1 MTTPNNPM
9 PAHFLQNFVF
19 AQWYLLDLETL
30 DVGVAASL
38 LSGENGAGKTT
49 IFDAIQFVL
58 MGGDQR
64 RISYNAASDGKAS
77 GRSAR
82 SYALGEFKEND
93 VTTFERESANTYI
106 FLNWYDHH
114 QQPYSFGVSIHA
126 TQQSASIETR
136 GHIIKGRHVSE
147 VDLLSSEDTF
157 LPWREFVDRMKSTAK
172 EYRGSMSYEMI
183 DGARIMREK
192 FAEMMS
198 VDQTRSGKI
207 EPEMLVKTLS
217 SALQLKMDSPIDS
230 FIRDFILPPQ
240 PIETEQLRED
250 LLEHRRIEDEIARA
264 ESHKLA
270 REVLITETDK
280 VTRHRADAH
289 FELWVSQEAEAAR
302 LDEQNSGLE
311 DRLDQQL
318 DKFDEAERTIKQQTP
333 RLPELKQRHEDAL
346 IAWQNS
352 DAASLS
358 KTVEAAQQNV
368 TQATTS
374 FAELNTSL
382 RKAVG
387 DISRQRFADTL
398 DIMSFEQLAEQ
409 WAECADLLAG
419 ADVESL
425 SPSGHENTAKV
436 TATLLDVQSVFDEI
450 STRLETA
457 DKDVSHELK
466 RIKEHGN
473 ALQSRVERLKNGLSD
488 IHTSTSIVIELFK
501 KKGIQSLPVCD
512 VCEITD
518 PEWQEAVESY
528 LGPNREALVVASD
541 DFDDALEAY
550 EAAQKQDPRLKRAR
564 LINPDLALRENKA
577 PTVGMASTLIDTEDS
592 VARGFMNIILDRTKM
607 AATREELRQERKAL
621 MASGLTAGGATIGG
635 ASRIDGLL
643 IGKHAKT
650 QQLDRLETELGD
662 LVQRISRFHAPA
674 TTLSKLNQQW
684 AGLCA
689 DITDGAIALQEK
701 SQSLAAYEQK
711 LSDAREQ
718 LQPLTSEDER
728 LKSAKE
734 RAARD
739 YDECGRKITQAEGD
753 KQQAE
758 SAIRSLKNELEQ
770 VLPEMEKA
778 KEQRRKTEA
787 SELHDVNKA
796 LERWEAYEQKH
807 EGCEGHYSLI
817 RNEAEREKHAAR
829 ERELRSRGNLREKV
843 IEFTN
848 AFSEDIANRAEL
860 LEAAKPEGD
869 DPEVYRLI
877 KTDCADWV
885 DRILA
890 AQLLDHR
897 HAAQEAAEKMEMNF
911 RGIIVGELQ
920 NRFEQMR
927 YTFQQLNS
935 VLKRIPFHDNIYS
948 FHFKLRETES
958 LATVYEYITTVDKEQ
973 TELVGTLF
981 EKDSE
986 HPALELLKEALISGD
1001 DLINEIRD
1009 YRSFFQYDMKMRNP
1023 STGEERR
1030 VTEMQSTGSGGE
1042 KQTPAYIALAASFM
1056 NVYTIRENSPRG
1068 ASLVL
1073 LDEAFNNMDGGNASG
1088 AVAFLKE
1095 IGLQLIVAAPPEVTL
1110 KIGKEMDQIY
1120 TICREGRDVV
1130 IDHTKIF
1137 EGGHKLIDQRNPVYH
1152 PELVT
1157 ERAAEL
1163 KAKSETVTGV

>member
-1 MTTPNNPM
+1 MTTPNNPI
-9 PAHFLQNFVF
+9 PGHFLHNFVF

-30 DVGVAASL
+30 DIGVAASL

-64 RISYNAASDGKAS
+64 RTRYNAASDGKVS

-93 VTTFERESANTYI
+93 VTSCERESANTYI
-106 FLNWYDHH
+106 FLNWYDH
-114 QQPYSFGVSIHA
+114 QQRPYSFGVSIYA
-126 TQQSASIETR
+126 TEQSPSIETR

-157 LPWREFVDRMKSTAK
+157 LPWREFVERMKLTAK
-172 EYRGSMSYEMI
+172 EHRGSVSYEMI

-230 FIRDFILPPQ
+230 FMRDFILPPE
-240 PIETEQLRED
+240 PIETDQLRED

-264 ESHKLA
+264 ESHKMA
-270 REVLITETDK
+270 REALITETDK
-280 VTRHRADAH
+280 VTKHRTNVH
-289 FELWVSQEAEAAR
+289 FESWISQEAEAAR

-311 DRLDQQL
+311 DRLDQQQDRL
-318 DKFDEAERTIKQQTP
+318 DEAERTIKQQTP

-346 IAWQNS
+346 MAWKNS

-358 KTVEAAQQNV
+358 KTVEVAQQNV
-368 TQATTS
+368 TQATAS
-374 FAELNTSL
+374 VAELNTAL
-382 RKAVG
+382 IKAVAE
-387 DISRQRFADTL
+387 IRRQRFSDTL
-398 DIMSFEQLAEQ
+398 DVVSFEQLAEQ
-409 WAECADLLAG
+409 WAECVDLLAR
-419 ADVESL
+419 ADIESL
-425 SPSGHENTAKV
+425 SPSHQENTAEV
-436 TATLLDVQSVFDEI
+436 TGALLETKPVFDEI
-450 STRLETA
+450 STRLEAA
-457 DKDVSHELK
+457 DKDVSYELV
-466 RIKEHGN
+466 RIKEHGT
-473 ALQSRVERLKNGLSD
+473 ALHSRVERLKKGLSD
-488 IHTSTSIVIELFK
+488 IHTSTSMAIEMFK
-501 KKGIQSLPVCD
+501 QKGIASLPVCD
-512 VCEITD
+512 ICEITD

-541 DFDDALEAY
+541 DFDYALEIY
-550 EAAQKQDPRLKRAR
+550 EAAQKQNPRLKRAR
-564 LINPDLALRENKA
+564 LINPDLALREKRA
-577 PTVGMASTLIDTEDS
+577 PTVGMVSTLIDTQDS
-592 VARGFMNIILDRTKM
+592 VARGFMNIILNRTKM
-607 AATREELRQERKAL
+607 AATREELRRERKAL

-643 IGKHAKT
+643 IGKNAKA
-650 QQLDRLETELGD
+650 QQLDRLEKELGNV
-662 LVQRISRFHAPA
+662 VQRVSRFNAPA
-674 TTLSKLNQQW
+674 ATLSKLNQQW

-689 DITDGAIALQEK
+689 EITDGAITLQEK

-734 RAARD
+734 RAVQD
-739 YDECGRKITQAEGD
+739 YEECSEKVRQAKSD

-758 SAIRSLKNELEQ
+758 NGIRSLKIELEQ
-770 VLPEMEKA
+770 LSPEMKKA
-778 KEQRRKTEA
+778 QERLRNTEA
-787 SELHDVNKA
+787 SELHDVNRA
-796 LERWEAYEQKH
+796 LERWDAYEQKH
-807 EGCEGHYSLI
+807 EKREGHYALI
-817 RNEAEREKHAAR
+817 RNEAEKDKQAAR
-829 ERELRSRGNLREKV
+829 DNELRSRGNLREKV

-848 AFSEDIANRAEL
+848 VFSADIANRAEL
-860 LEAAKPEGD
+860 LEAAKPEND
-869 DPEVYRLI
+869 DPEAYRVI
-877 KTDCADWV
+877 KTDCTDWV
-885 DRILA
+885 ERILA

-897 HAAQEAAEKMEMNF
+897 QAAQEAAEQMEMNF

-948 FHFKLRETES
+948 FHFKVRETES
-958 LATVYEYITTVDKEQ
+958 LATVYEYITSVDREQ

-986 HPALELLKEALISGD
+986 HPALDLLKEALISGD

-1023 STGEERR
+1023 DTGEERR

-1056 NVYTIRENSPRG
+1056 NVYKIRGNSPRG

-1137 EGGHKLIDQRNPVYH
+1137 DGGQELIDQRNPVYH

-1157 ERAAEL
+1157 ERATEL
-1163 KAKSETVTGV
+1163 KAKAETITGA